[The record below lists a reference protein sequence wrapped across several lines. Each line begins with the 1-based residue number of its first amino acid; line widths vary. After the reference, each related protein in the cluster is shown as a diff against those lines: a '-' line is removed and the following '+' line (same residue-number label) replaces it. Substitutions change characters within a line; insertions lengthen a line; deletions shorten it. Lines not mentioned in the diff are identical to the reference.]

1 MAPLGLPGLQ
11 AARGPLVATAM
22 MSVAV
27 LAPAALPAVHG
38 LRVPARHVETTNQP
52 TVARRVLAVLLVH
65 GRRWAGGPPGLEV
78 LGATR
83 VKTPVSS
90 VLPAVLVPR
99 AGPVVRIAVARVR
112 RAALVVP
119 MAVARVRRAAL
130 VVPMAVGLVP
140 RAAAVALRVAVDPK
154 VVPVVPTAVAGAAWT
169 EARRVGSR
177 SRSPRLSGVPR

>member
-1 MAPLGLPGLQ
+1 
-11 AARGPLVATAM
+11 

-119 MAVARVRRAAL
+119 MAVARVRRAA
-130 VVPMAVGLVP
+130 
-140 RAAAVALRVAVDPK
+140 AVALRVAVDPK
-154 VVPVVPTAVAGAAWT
+154 VVPDVPTAVAGAAWT
-169 EARRVGSR
+169 EARRVVSR
-177 SRSPRLSGVPR
+177 SRSPRLSVVPR